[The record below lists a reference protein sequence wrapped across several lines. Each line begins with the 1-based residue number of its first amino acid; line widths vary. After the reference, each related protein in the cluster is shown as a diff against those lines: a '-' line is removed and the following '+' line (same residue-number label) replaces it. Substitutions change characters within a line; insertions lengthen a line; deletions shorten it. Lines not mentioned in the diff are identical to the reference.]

1 MSLLSKFGI
10 AQARQA
16 ASRSASASNGRTN
29 LPLHAPTSTP
39 GPATTPRPA
48 RFSNGLKEFLWQLD
62 GIGHGR
68 ILDLGAVW
76 QSTVTF
82 FIERDFKIYSED
94 MMSAWRQFLKE
105 EDEQSRAAVAAKT
118 TVLDKSA
125 GAVAERFLASNLG
138 HVPDSFDAI
147 LLWDLLEYLDRETVT
162 RLMARL
168 TTMVRD
174 GGAVL
179 AVFHTKMPEQFCRY
193 RVLDANNLELVPA
206 PALVPPRQVYQN
218 REIQDLFSRFRTV
231 KSFVGRDQ
239 LRENVF
245 VK

>member
-1 MSLLSKFGI
+1 M
-10 AQARQA
+10 
-16 ASRSASASNGRTN
+16 
-29 LPLHAPTSTP
+29 
-39 GPATTPRPA
+39 
-48 RFSNGLKEFLWQLD
+48 D